1 VKAAV
6 IHAPSPSPPK
16 VVAPAPAKVIV
27 QPAHPVNT
35 AEVNNFEAGL
45 KSYFA
50 KENTKKASDELKKY
64 HHL

>member
-1 VKAAV
+1 MKAAV

-50 KENTKKASDELKKY
+50 KENT
-64 HHL
+64 